1 MPDRKPYV
9 GGNWKMNTTSDSSTS
24 LARGVCEAC
33 EAAQGAVDVVVFPPS
48 PYLIG
53 VASIYKSRPSAI
65 RVGAQDLYHE
75 AEGAF
80 TGEVSVGMGADCGCE
95 HALAGHSE
103 RRHVIGESDEL
114 INAKVNAMLAGGLT
128 CVLCVGELLEERE
141 AGKTNEV
148 NERQLRTGLADVGL
162 REMENVVIAYE
173 PVWAIGTGKTATP
186 ADAQAAHA
194 HVRAVLTD
202 LLGADSAAR
211 TRIIYGGS
219 MKPANAG
226 ELMAQPDID
235 GGLVGGASLNAS
247 DFLQIAQA
255 AAAQT
260 AGAD

>member
-1 MPDRKPYV
+1 MPPQRTPFL
-9 GGNWKMNTTSDSSTS
+9 GGNWKMNLTRESAGD
-24 LARGVCEAC
+24 LACDLSAAPGVDLA
-33 EAAQGAVDVVVFPPS
+33 VFPAFVH
-48 PYLIG
+48 LET
-53 VASIYKSRPSAI
+53 VARELGDAAAL
-65 RVGAQDLYHE
+65 GAQDLYCE
-75 AEGAF
+75 PNGAF
-80 TGEVSVGMGADCGCE
+80 TGEISVEMLLDMGATCV
-95 HALAGHSE
+95 LTGHSE
-103 RRHVIGESDEL
+103 RRHIIGESDDL
-114 INAKVNAMLAGGLT
+114 IGRKTAAAIAGGLT
-128 CVLCVGELLEERE
+128 AVLCIGELLSERE
-141 AGKTNEV
+141 AGETDRV
-148 NERQLRTGLADVGL
+148 NERQLRAGLSDVIAAGATDL
-162 REMENVVIAYE
+162 HDSLVIAYE

-194 HVRAVLTD
+194 HVRAVLAD

-219 MKPANAG
+219 MKPSNAG